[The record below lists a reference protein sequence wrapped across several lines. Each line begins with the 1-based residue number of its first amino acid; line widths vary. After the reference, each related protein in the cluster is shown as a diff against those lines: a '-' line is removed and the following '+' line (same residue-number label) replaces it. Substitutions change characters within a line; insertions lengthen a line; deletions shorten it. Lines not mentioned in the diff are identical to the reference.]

1 MQWNCTCPIQL
12 YPASSITVIP
22 CYPNRWTGQTV
33 IQSASGRGARMT
45 EVGNDA
51 GNGASRSRRISE
63 TVALLQQALDR
74 MDELGDLDVLGA
86 RLQG

>member
-1 MQWNCTCPIQL
+1 
-12 YPASSITVIP
+12 
-22 CYPNRWTGQTV
+22 
-33 IQSASGRGARMT
+33 MT
-45 EVGNDA
+45 EVDNDA

-86 RLQG
+86 RLQGIIEDLEREQK